1 MYDNW
6 KINTHKVKND
16 NGKANSFFF
25 SNLRTQDIFVGLD
38 LYGDRFYPYGC
49 KKNDTL
55 IELSVFSGT
64 K

>member
-16 NGKANSFFF
+16 NGKAKSFFF

-49 KKNDTL
+49 K
-55 IELSVFSGT
+55 
-64 K
+64 